1 MNEFINNIIS
11 QLHMFPIWGIVL
23 FCFLSACIQQVFPP
37 YPSEV
42 LLLILGGLAVSKV
55 IAGPAAIIPY
65 IIGTIISSLAV
76 FYLSRKIGK
85 PVLKNKFVRK
95 VFPKRNQRVAGLYM
109 RKYGTPALAICKFL
123 PGVNTVILI
132 VGGVMGLKGLIPSLA
147 IVIAGIIENAVY
159 YFAGMAIGNNLPSL
173 YGFSKQFSL
182 GTAIVAGIL
191 IALFILF
198 KFRNKIF
205 KKARGISR

>member
-1 MNEFINNIIS
+1 
-11 QLHMFPIWGIVL
+11 MFPIWGIVL

-95 VFPKRNQRVAGLYM
+95 IFPKRNQRVAGLYM